1 MIFLLHHV
9 FLLGKVRNV
18 WYSSQVSVITVTYPA
33 SSSLALSLSTVTP
46 LSTSTS
52 TSTATTVTHSSTS
65 TSTSTATTVT
75 HSSTSTSTSTATTVT
90 PSSTSTSTTSSTIIA
105 SPTPLPITCS
115 TGDIRI
121 ISGNIVQWCVNTVWK
136 PICFDDEWDYREAIV
151 SCKEVGLESAG
162 KFIYLT

>member
-33 SSSLALSLSTVTP
+33 SSSLALSLS
-46 LSTSTS
+46 
-52 TSTATTVTHSSTS
+52 
-65 TSTSTATTVT
+65 
-75 HSSTSTSTSTATTVT
+75 TVT

-136 PICFDDEWDYREAIV
+136 PICFDDKWDYREAIV

-162 KFIYLT
+162 K

>member
-1 MIFLLHHV
+1 MLIVHGCQNREFDELRRDTLPYPNIKLLQVSNGQMIFLLHHV

-18 WYSSQVSVITVTYPA
+18 WYTSQVSVITVTYPA
-33 SSSLALSLSTVTP
+33 SSFLSHSTVTP
-46 LSTSTS
+46 LSTSTF
-52 TSTATTVTHSSTS
+52 TTI
-65 TSTSTATTVT
+65 
-75 HSSTSTSTSTATTVT
+75 
-90 PSSTSTSTTSSTIIA
+90 TIIA

-121 ISGNIVQWCVNTVWK
+121 ISGNIVQWCVDTVWK
-136 PICFDDEWDYREAIV
+136 PICFDDKWDYREAIV